1 MLGYARDRQAVA
13 EAEGISRV
21 GASLFLELSQ
31 PARPLLTL
39 LSFIFKSSGTSSYSY
54 GFLLD
59 AYVNRFEAPGCR
71 RVKQIDSSLRSRS
84 ADSAPAD
91 FLG

>member
-1 MLGYARDRQAVA
+1 MRCLVRARQTGSGRGRGHQQSWSQLVPRALTTREASSNATFLYHYAS
-13 EAEGISRV
+13 G
-21 GASLFLELSQ
+21 LE
-31 PARPLLTL
+31 
-39 LSFIFKSSGTSSYSY
+39 Y